1 MKFSHAK
8 FLFLFIFV
16 ASLPIQASAKGLVIS
31 PKRVVFEKGQRI
43 VEVILANRGDEEETY
58 RISIVN
64 KRMQENGQL
73 TDATTPAENEF
84 FAKDHLR
91 YSPRQV
97 VLGPKETQKV
107 RLMSRLKS
115 DAADGE
121 YRSHLLI
128 QEVPKA
134 DAAQK
139 ADAAEDGALGINVQA
154 IFGISLPVIMRKGD
168 LVAQTSLS
176 SPKIKKI
183 GEDTYLEVEINRTGT
198 KSILGSLNV
207 FAEEQKIGILKTV
220 AVYMSSPKRVV
231 SIKLDPERAKNLSGK
246 TLRVTLGAE
255 EAIEDAPETEISFTA
270 P

>member
-1 MKFSHAK
+1 MKFSYFK
-8 FLFLFIFV
+8 IVLLFVLLSFLPV
-16 ASLPIQASAKGLVIS
+16 QASAKGLVIS

-43 VEVILANRGDEEETY
+43 VEVILANRGDAQETY

-64 KRMQENGQL
+64 KMMQENGQL
-73 TDATTPAENEF
+73 ADATTPAEGEF
-84 FAKDHLR
+84 FAKDFLR

-121 YRSHLLI
+121 YRSHLLV

-134 DAAQK
+134 EDAQK
-139 ADAAEDGALGINVQA
+139 ADASKDGALGINVQA

-168 LVAQTSLS
+168 LSARVSLS

-183 GEDTYLEVEINRTGT
+183 GEDTYLEVAINRSGT

-207 FAEEQKIGILKTV
+207 FAEGEKIGILKTV

-231 SIKLDPERAKNLSGK
+231 SIKLDPKRAKNLSGK
-246 TLRVTLGAE
+246 TLRITLGAE
-255 EAIEDAPETEISFTA
+255 ETIEDAPETEFSFTV